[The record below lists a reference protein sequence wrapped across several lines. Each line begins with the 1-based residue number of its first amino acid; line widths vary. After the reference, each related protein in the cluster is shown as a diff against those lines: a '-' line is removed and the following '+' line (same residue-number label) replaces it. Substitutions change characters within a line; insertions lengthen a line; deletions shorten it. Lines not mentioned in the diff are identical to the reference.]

1 MIEKNPT
8 KVASSLDEILLQPAP
23 EIKTPK
29 KIVEKMED
37 LIDLIQVTMEV
48 KKKYKLT
55 SPTNK

>member
-8 KVASSLDEILLQPAP
+8 KVASSLDEILLKPAP
-23 EIKTPK
+23 EVKKPK

-48 KKKYKLT
+48 KRKYKLT